1 MDNAFETSGALA
13 RIRHCQVRLKSAFG
27 ESRQFLE
34 ALLKESEEMLRQI
47 QKREAELHSG
57 HGPGKIIP

>member
-1 MDNAFETSGALA
+1 MKSSFEMCGALA
-13 RIRHCQVRLKSAFG
+13 RVHHCRVRLKSAFG

-47 QKREAELHSG
+47 RKREAELQSRG
-57 HGPGKIIP
+57 EPGRP